1 MIMATVQ
8 VLNIGEDRETEIE
21 TTHRRRE
28 TEIETSPKANVYAI
42 GVLYLRSRG
51 ATECISG
58 FRIYSRTIKREIL
71 KRLPI
76 SNATR

>member
-42 GVLYLRSRG
+42 GF
-51 ATECISG
+51 CISG
-58 FRIYSRTIKREIL
+58 PEVQ
-71 KRLPI
+71 
-76 SNATR
+76 